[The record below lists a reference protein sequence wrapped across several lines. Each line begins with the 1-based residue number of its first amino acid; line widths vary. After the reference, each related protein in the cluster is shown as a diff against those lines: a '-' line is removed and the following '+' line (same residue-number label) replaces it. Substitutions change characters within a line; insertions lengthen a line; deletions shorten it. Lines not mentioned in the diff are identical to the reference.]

1 MAESLPQAPATG
13 NDEAAPTRRVA
24 APQVASSELKAA
36 AKIRDAQ
43 IRHLAAQKTVKV
55 KVPKGGLSYSING
68 AYQFFPEGRHEVP
81 EQVAELWE
89 ETGNI

>member
-1 MAESLPQAPATG
+1 MADSLPLAPATADDEPALQSRKG
-13 NDEAAPTRRVA
+13 N
-24 APQVASSELKAA
+24 PQLGSIELKAA

-43 IRHLAAQKTVKV
+43 IRHLAAQPTVKV

-89 ETGNI
+89 ETGRI

>member
-1 MAESLPQAPATG
+1 MAESLPLAPATG
-13 NDEAAPTRRVA
+13 TEEAPLQSRKAN
-24 APQVASSELKAA
+24 PQIGNTELKAA

-43 IRHLAAQKTVKV
+43 IRHLAAQPTVKV

-89 ETGNI
+89 ETGRI